1 MEIQDLDKQKMP
13 RHVVIIMDG
22 NGRWAKKR
30 NLPRAT
36 GHRAGV
42 NALRKIVKHAAFKN
56 IQALTVYAFSREN
69 WRRPGNEVNLLL
81 ELLLTS
87 LQREVKELHEN
98 RVKLRFI
105 GDRSS
110 FPEKLQNTIAEAEAL
125 TEKNTGLNLVVAA
138 NYGGRWEITNACRY
152 LGKRVG
158 SGELTPEEIDEQEVQ
173 QYLSLND
180 LPDPDLFIRTG
191 GEKRISNYLLWQ
203 IAYTELYFTDCLW
216 PDFGPDQFDS
226 ALVWFSKRQRR
237 FGRTSDQVQQGEG
250 AEDA

>member
-1 MEIQDLDKQKMP
+1 MP
-13 RHVVIIMDG
+13 RHVIIIMDG

-105 GDRSS
+105 GDQNS

-138 NYGGRWEITNACRY
+138 NYGGRWDITNACRH
-152 LGKRVG
+152 LGKLVE
-158 SGELTPEEIDEQEVQ
+158 SGELKPEEFDEKEVQ

-216 PDFGPDQFDS
+216 PDFDPDQFDS
-226 ALVWFSKRQRR
+226 ALVWFSERQRR
-237 FGRTSDQVQQGEG
+237 FGRTSEQV
-250 AEDA
+250 